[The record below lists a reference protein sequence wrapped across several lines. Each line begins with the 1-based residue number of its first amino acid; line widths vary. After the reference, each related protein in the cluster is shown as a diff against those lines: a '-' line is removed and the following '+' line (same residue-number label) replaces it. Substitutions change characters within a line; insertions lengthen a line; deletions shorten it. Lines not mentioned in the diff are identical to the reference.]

1 MVLPLENQIREA
13 FAREQA
19 GARPAQTLDDIPGSY
34 DLVSDEWLS
43 AVICADVPGAR
54 VVAHRLDDPDE
65 GTNNRRR
72 IFLSYNA
79 AGKAA
84 GLPASVFCKGT
95 SGLRN
100 RLMLAH
106 SGGIRCEVGFYRHV
120 QHLIDF
126 EVPRAFHA
134 NFDPVSFNSIIVLED
149 LAGRGNFFDRS
160 VEGSPDL
167 TREQLAILARLY
179 GLGARQANLDADFAA
194 LPTWEE
200 RFRGLMHVRLDE
212 ACAAGLEVTRD
223 HGMVPDR
230 LWQRRR
236 EIWPATVASL
246 GAQASLPRGFG
257 HGDVHLHNWYRLTD
271 GTLGLGDWGVIHR
284 GHWGRDLGY
293 CIAAGL
299 PVDVRREHEDNLIN
313 FYIEEMVRA
322 GGQRVSLEEARRI
335 IAQAITTALAFWT
348 MTVAP
353 VAEMPDMQPQDYALM
368 VTSRLA
374 TALDDWGTLDA
385 F

>member
-1 MVLPLENQIREA
+1 MTLPLENQIREA
-13 FAREQA
+13 FAKEQA
-19 GARPAQTLDDIPGSY
+19 DARPARTLDDIPGSY
-34 DLVSDEWLS
+34 ELITDEWLS
-43 AVICADVPGAR
+43 EVLCRGVPGAK
-54 VVAHRLDDPDE
+54 VVSHRLDDPDE

-72 IFLSYNA
+72 IFVSYNA
-79 AGKAA
+79 EGQAA

-106 SGGIRCEVGFYRHV
+106 SGGIRCEVGFYRYV
-120 QHLIDF
+120 QPLIDF
-126 EVPRAFHA
+126 EVPRSFHA
-134 NFDPVSFNSIIVLED
+134 NYDPVGFNSIIVLED
-149 LAGRGNFFDRS
+149 LAGRGHFFDRKM
-160 VEGSPDL
+160 EGSPEL
-167 TREQLAILARLY
+167 MREQLAILARLY
-179 GLGARQANLDADFAA
+179 GLGARQEDLDTRFAA

-212 ACAAGLEVTRD
+212 ACAAGLRVTRD

-230 LWQRRR
+230 LWERHG
-236 EIWPATVASL
+236 EIWPATIASL
-246 GAQASLPRGFG
+246 GAQAVLPRGFG
-257 HGDVHLHNWYRLTD
+257 HGDVHLHNWYRLD
-271 GTLGLGDWGVIHR
+271 NGTLGLGDWGVIHR

-293 CIAAGL
+293 CIASGL
-299 PVDVRREHEDNLIN
+299 PVEIRRAHEDDLIR
-313 FYIEEMVRA
+313 FYIDEMVRA
-322 GGQRVSLEEARRI
+322 GGQPVTLEEARRI
-335 IAQAITTALAFWT
+335 IAQAIMTALAFWT

-374 TALDDWGTLDA
+374 TALDDWGSLDA